1 MLQSHI
7 LFWIFF
13 FILLIDFLNFGVM
26 FYTIGKI
33 MSMLVDDQA

>member
-13 FILLIDFLNFGVM
+13 FILLIDFFNVGVM
-26 FYTIGKI
+26 FHTIGKI